1 MLECIILPSQ
11 YFWRFLL
18 LPFQNFDHSLPF
30 FSLGKTSSFHWCSP
44 SVIEM
49 ETTYF
54 KIRLVRICF
63 QNKEWAKLVVFCFLG
78 FFFLIY
84 PLLMFFFIIFS
95 FLVLIFRHLS
105 PLLWNCS
112 IVSSSGPLAIIS
124 VYLKP
129 IHTLQY
135 MTDFFKK
142 ACLLP
147 VYFFDTTK

>member
-63 QNKEWAKLVVFCFLG
+63 QNKEWAKLVVFCFFG
-78 FFFLIY
+78 FFSHLPFINALFYYFFLSGVN
-84 PLLMFFFIIFS
+84 FS
-95 FLVLIFRHLS
+95 S
-105 PLLWNCS
+105 PLSTSLELQYSLFFWAFGHNF
-112 IVSSSGPLAIIS
+112 
-124 VYLKP
+124 YLKP